1 MEITGGK
8 SITMNSPM
16 RGLPLT
22 AGFVVLEKA
31 VRFAEEIIAKY
42 DRPEESMQ
50 FGETLVFLRNIKDE
64 LQRAEAVRN
73 EYLLTVRLMIARQLV
88 LTGRTEVQNREYSTT
103 VERLIERMSADLR
116 SYDPTAWGRLREL
129 QRVIENDVR
138 FAEAVTAETVGTEA
152 GSTRLLRVDA
162 ASLIRVINEGIDREM
177 SREITAAELFGPFSG
192 GELVFR
198 TRDLSVAGAV
208 DTDAAGHGEGKLAS
222 DNREQHTAVGGEI
235 KVSSDDY
242 GYDRQNLVLREEAEH
257 TDGISQAGV
266 TQQTKAAAGAGIAAD
281 HAEND
286 TSDSEPQTGK
296 QGRRNSGKRGRGNS
310 ANTEA
315 ANADAAIA
323 SETGDSSRV
332 SIRDNTATFGEHT
345 GSTDVRSGMAGKEAV
360 TADKVA
366 SADAVSAANAAE
378 AGMTSDEG
386 GTEDAIRAAEP
397 VNVSSDDYRYETE
410 SMVHRESADDGG
422 DTQSG
427 IIPQQGTETTRGEAS
442 GREQTNASAA
452 EAASGAVVAGGA
464 ARSGVAG
471 VANGENVTSVAG
483 VASGADIAGDAAS
496 TSRVGDMADAS
507 DINRERTTREDRT
520 DEDNAIVGDAITVSS
535 KDYAYDAGT
544 MVLRDETGA
553 RGDDTTN
560 THFPQLTDTGRRAS
574 DSGKNTAD
582 QAAAAAERAGQ
593 STPAGGEAATARSV
607 SGIDSGGSDG
617 SNERIVSERN
627 DSSNSVT
634 AAAGD
639 EAVVG
644 DAIQV
649 SAGDYRY
656 GFETFVHKENAE
668 AGSEASSTAAS
679 ELQSAGSRG
688 GEPVRVSRAGDGI
701 TVSSGDDN
709 VNISVNGDTLTVTHG
724 SDSVRVP
731 LEGSGEAARSTAAPS
746 ADDAGDAARGSAVD
760 AASGNTDYRVSDLI
774 YRNGS
779 GTAEMPDNA
788 IMMNSFLTEG
798 AKYFAGLVG
807 KRPMSALRAPA
818 GMTTLGNSTMVTLPE
833 NAPDGAAR
841 GEAEYRDTAAQLSY
855 ARAHSGEPEQQA
867 RPTGSRASAPTT
879 DMLVRQFGN
888 LIEGADPTGLTEQ
901 SGSAAFAGDSSIQRS
916 DTVIRELVTAVKSA
930 AEKSAEN
937 SKMIEEIRKRQTEME
952 SGTLKTSDMRVI
964 SDEVITRLR
973 SELRFDRSRYSG

>member
-8 SITMNSPM
+8 SITINSPM

-64 LQRAEAVRN
+64 LQRAEAMRN

-177 SREITAAELFGPFSG
+177 SREITAAELFEPFSG

-198 TRDLSVAGAV
+198 TRDLAAAGAV

-242 GYDRQNLVLREEAEH
+242 GYDRQNLVLREETEH

-266 TQQTKAAAGAGIAAD
+266 TQQTKAAVGAGIAAD

-286 TSDSEPQTGK
+286 ISGSEPQTGK

-323 SETGDSSRV
+323 SETGDSFRSNAA
-332 SIRDNTATFGEHT
+332 SFGEHT
-345 GSTDVRSGMAGKEAV
+345 GSADARRDMAGKEAV

-366 SADAVSAANAAE
+366 SADAVSAATAVE
-378 AGMTSDEG
+378 AGTTSDEG

-397 VNVSSDDYRYETE
+397 VNVSSDDYRYETG

-427 IIPQQGTETTRGEAS
+427 IIPQQGTETTRGEAG

-452 EAASGAVVAGGA
+452 EDVGGVDNTA
-464 ARSGVAG
+464 EAENNDSAR
-471 VANGENVTSVAG
+471 N
-483 VASGADIAGDAAS
+483 
-496 TSRVGDMADAS
+496 
-507 DINRERTTREDRT
+507 TREDRT

-553 RGDDTTN
+553 RGDDTAN
-560 THFPQLTDTGRRAS
+560 THFPQQTDTGRRAS
-574 DSGKNTAD
+574 DSGKNIAD
-582 QAAAAAERAGQ
+582 PAAATVARTGQ
-593 STPAGGEAATARSV
+593 SAPAGGEAATARSV
-607 SGIDSGGSDG
+607 SGIDSGSSNGQSVSGNGRDGNNERNSNGRSSNESGGNSSDG

-627 DSSNSVT
+627 DNSNGVT

-701 TVSSGDDN
+701 TVSSGDDS
-709 VNISVNGDTLTVTHG
+709 VNISVSGDTLTVTHG

-731 LEGSGEAARSTAAPS
+731 LEGNGEAARSTAAPG